1 MSDRAVRIAVLCPS
15 EIAKRRFM
23 PALAKVEGAEFAG
36 IGCATPEERAVGASS
51 VGPDAAER
59 ADRQLAAAQEFA
71 REFGGRVWTSFEA
84 LLADPAVDALYIP
97 LPPAL
102 HYPWAKRAL
111 LAGKHVLMEKP
122 FAMDA
127 AQASELVALSDE
139 RGLAVHENYMFAFHS
154 QIDYLQR
161 QLAEGT
167 VGDVRCIRVDFGFPF
182 RGGSDFRYSKD
193 MGGGALLDCG
203 GYTLKLAS
211 MLLGPAAKV
220 TAASMGY
227 GRGFEVDLFGSATL
241 EGEDGAVVQV
251 AFGMDNDYRCD
262 VDVWGSTA
270 TLRSHRILTAPDG
283 FAPAFELSS
292 NGQVQTVSLEPD
304 DSFGKSIE
312 HFLRCIADDG
322 VAARQREE
330 ILRQAALVD
339 DFLQAATSK

>member
-71 REFGGRVWTSFEA
+71 CEFGGRVWESFEA

-122 FAMDA
+122 FSMDA
-127 AQASELVALSDE
+127 AQASELIALSDE

-154 QIDYLQR
+154 QIAYLQQR
-161 QLAEGT
+161 IAEGA
-167 VGDVRCIRVDFGFPF
+167 VGDVRLIRVDFGFPF
-182 RGGSDFRYSKD
+182 RGGSDFRYSKA

-211 MLLGPAAKV
+211 MLLGPAARV
-220 TAASMGY
+220 VAASKGY

-241 EGEDGAVVQV
+241 ENDQGAVAQV
-251 AFGMDNDYRCD
+251 SFGMDNDYRCD
-262 VDVWGSTA
+262 VDVWGSAA

-283 FAPAFELSS
+283 FAPTFELSS